1 MQQAIAF
8 YRVSRDVAFVASLMA
23 QRVPFIVAE
32 LGSDADPFMLHLY
45 AALAEKERRLIA
57 ERTKSALA
65 ARKAQGAK
73 LGNPRNA
80 SDAAA
85 RGRKAQTEN
94 ATLFAANTLPI
105 IEAIRQT
112 GVTDRIAAALNVRGV
127 RTARGGRWHVSN
139 VKNLIERSF

>member
-1 MQQAIAF
+1 
-8 YRVSRDVAFVASLMA
+8 
-23 QRVPFIVAE
+23 
-32 LGSDADPFMLHLY
+32 MLHLY

-57 ERTKSALA
+57 ERTRSALA

-73 LGNPRNA
+73 SGNPRNA

-112 GVTDRIAAALNVRGV
+112 GVTDLRAIAAALNVRGV
-127 RTARGGRWHVSN
+127 RTARGGRWQVSN
-139 VKNLIERSF
+139 ARNSNERRLD